1 MELLEEVDGV
11 VVIVTNANGA
21 GLFLFLSLEKIK
33 TRVPV
38 HLPNY
43 SESSVGAERV

>member
-1 MELLEEVDGV
+1 
-11 VVIVTNANGA
+11 
-21 GLFLFLSLEKIK
+21 LEKIK

-43 SESSVGAERV
+43 SESSVGAERVWGLELTQGSFLVERC